1 MIILNTCSLKSPNLR
16 NQYRTQARELMADRQ
31 PAESLYKTAP
41 DLIREQIIQKQIS
54 KELSGDDIYK
64 AITINE
70 QIQKIAQ

>member
-1 MIILNTCSLKSPNLR
+1 
-16 NQYRTQARELMADRQ
+16 MADRQ